1 MSQTRTLFQ
10 EMVATCVLGT
20 RSREFK
26 LPQPRTTD
34 GATLKALRQLEGAAA
49 AGKQEGLKTGMATQ
63 EELMPEALILD
74 QLALIGTALR
84 ALGSQ
89 PSRAEEERLSQ
100 VNLEPCQA
108 EHLPEAPAAALS
120 MLNQLIDDLSPV
132 GQVFLARWFELCQ
145 ERGYRLSRHS
155 IPRLL
160 ERLKDREALREKLLT
175 CGGEALPWL
184 VKVNPDWHMYFAP
197 RKAAAAELIKL
208 FEEGSPTERLESLKL
223 LRSLDA
229 NLARETLAASWASE
243 TVESRV
249 AFLKAMEPFLSI
261 ADEEFLSGTA
271 LKDKRK
277 EVREPACDFLTRL
290 CGSAMQKRLQAF
302 IGEQVQLK
310 GGNLEINLADEGI
323 AAALDETMKDLPLS
337 GLTNTFDSNMG
348 AGARRLLILISRI
361 DPSFWSSLA
370 PPPRIVELILANDEW
385 SDVLTRGLLESLAT
399 FADSGEK
406 EPERARGIRL
416 LQEELVNH
424 ASDKL
429 TETSAGL
436 RFLKTLP
443 ADLAEALILSRL
455 PRWAK
460 PGSLGAPRLDLWNYL
475 ESTDFNWSKE
485 FTARILDFILKESRE
500 KVPAL
505 SYTFTTNVKKFAS
518 QMHLSAAERT
528 PDFYQVTEDSEL
540 NSYFVRPLLQIAET
554 LNLRM
559 EIETAFSE
567 KIAST

>member
-1 MSQTRTLFQ
+1 MSQTRILFQ
-10 EMVATCVLGT
+10 ELVATCVLGT
-20 RSREFK
+20 RSRTFN

-34 GATLKALRQLEGAAA
+34 GATINALRQLEKAAA
-49 AGKQEGLKTGMATQ
+49 LGAETEGKKIAATQ
-63 EELMPEALILD
+63 EELMLD
-74 QLALIGTALR
+74 QLALISTALR

-89 PSRAEEERLSQ
+89 PSQAEEERLSQ
-100 VNLEPCQA
+100 VNLEPCRP

-132 GQVFLARWFELCQ
+132 GQIFLARWFDLCR
-145 ERGYRLSRHS
+145 EGGYRLSRHS

-160 ERLKDREALREKLLT
+160 EKLKDKEALREKLLT

-197 RKAAAAELIKL
+197 RKAEAAELIKL

-249 AFLKAMEPFLSI
+249 TFLKALEPFLSI
-261 ADEEFLSGTA
+261 TDEEFLSGVA

-277 EVREPACDFLTRL
+277 EVRELACDFLTRI
-290 CGSAMQKRLQAF
+290 CGSALQKRLQDF
-302 IGEQVQLK
+302 LGEQVQLK
-310 GGNLEINLADEGI
+310 GGKLEITLADEGN

-348 AGARRLLILISRI
+348 AGARRLLILISRVA
-361 DPSFWSSLA
+361 PSFWSSLA
-370 PPPRIVELILANDEW
+370 PPPKIVELILANDEW
-385 SDVLTRGLLESLAT
+385 SDVLTRGLLESLAM
-399 FADSGEK
+399 FAATGEK
-406 EPERARGIRL
+406 EPEQARELRRF
-416 LQEELVNH
+416 QEELVNH

-518 QMHLSAAERT
+518 QMHLSAAERA

-554 LNLRM
+554 LNLRQD
-559 EIETAFSE
+559 IEAAFKE
-567 KIAST
+567 KLPPH

>member
-1 MSQTRTLFQ
+1 MSQTRILFQ

-20 RSREFK
+20 RSRTFN

-34 GATLKALRQLEGAAA
+34 GATINALRQLERAAA
-49 AGKQEGLKTGMATQ
+49 LGAETEGKKIAATQ
-63 EELMPEALILD
+63 EELMLD
-74 QLALIGTALR
+74 QLALISTALR
-84 ALGSQ
+84 AIGSQ
-89 PSRAEEERLSQ
+89 PSQAEEERLSQ
-100 VNLEPCQA
+100 VNLEPCRP

-132 GQVFLARWFELCQ
+132 GQIFLARWFDLCR
-145 ERGYRLSRHS
+145 EGGYRLSRHS

-160 ERLKDREALREKLLT
+160 EKLKDKEALREKLLT

-197 RKAAAAELIKL
+197 RKAEAAELIKL

-249 AFLKAMEPFLSI
+249 TFLKALEPFLSI
-261 ADEEFLSGTA
+261 TDEEFLSGVA

-277 EVREPACDFLTRL
+277 EVRELACDFLTRI
-290 CGSAMQKRLQAF
+290 CGSALQKRLQDF
-302 IGEQVQLK
+302 LGEQVQLK
-310 GGNLEINLADEGI
+310 GGKLEITLADEGN

-348 AGARRLLILISRI
+348 AGARRLLILISRVA
-361 DPSFWSSLA
+361 PSFWSSLA
-370 PPPRIVELILANDEW
+370 PPPKIVELILANDEW
-385 SDVLTRGLLESLAT
+385 SDVLTRGLLESLAM
-399 FADSGEK
+399 FAATGEK
-406 EPERARGIRL
+406 EPEQARELRRF
-416 LQEELVNH
+416 QEELVNH

-518 QMHLSAAERT
+518 QMHLSAAERA

-554 LNLRM
+554 LNLRQD
-559 EIETAFSE
+559 IEAAFKE
-567 KIAST
+567 KLPPH

>member
-1 MSQTRTLFQ
+1 MSQTRILFQ
-10 EMVATCVLGT
+10 ELVATCVLGT
-20 RSREFK
+20 RSRSFN

-34 GATLKALRQLEGAAA
+34 GATINALRQLERAAA
-49 AGKQEGLKTGMATQ
+49 LGAETEGKKIAATQ
-63 EELMPEALILD
+63 EELMLD
-74 QLALIGTALR
+74 QLALISTALR
-84 ALGSQ
+84 AIGSQ
-89 PSRAEEERLSQ
+89 PSQAEEERLSQ
-100 VNLEPCQA
+100 VNLEPCRP

-132 GQVFLARWFELCQ
+132 GQIFLARWFDLCR
-145 ERGYRLSRHS
+145 EGGYRLSRHS

-160 ERLKDREALREKLLT
+160 EKLKDKEALREKLLT

-197 RKAAAAELIKL
+197 RKAEAAELIKL

-249 AFLKAMEPFLSI
+249 TFLKALEPFLSI
-261 ADEEFLSGTA
+261 TDEEFLSGVA

-277 EVREPACDFLTRL
+277 EVRELACDFLTRI
-290 CGSAMQKRLQAF
+290 CGSALQKRLQDF
-302 IGEQVQLK
+302 LGEQVQLK
-310 GGNLEINLADEGI
+310 GGKLEITLADEGN

-348 AGARRLLILISRI
+348 AGARRLLILISRVA
-361 DPSFWSSLA
+361 PSFWSSLA
-370 PPPRIVELILANDEW
+370 PPPKIVELILANDEW
-385 SDVLTRGLLESLAT
+385 SDVLTRGLLESLAM
-399 FADSGEK
+399 FAATGEK
-406 EPERARGIRL
+406 EPEQARELRRF
-416 LQEELVNH
+416 QEELVNH

-460 PGSLGAPRLDLWNYL
+460 PGS
-475 ESTDFNWSKE
+475 
-485 FTARILDFILKESRE
+485 
-500 KVPAL
+500 
-505 SYTFTTNVKKFAS
+505 
-518 QMHLSAAERT
+518 
-528 PDFYQVTEDSEL
+528 
-540 NSYFVRPLLQIAET
+540 
-554 LNLRM
+554 
-559 EIETAFSE
+559 
-567 KIAST
+567 